1 MKKLILISMLVGVAT
16 GLAACGGGG
25 GGGKTVVTTP
35 GSPSDPN
42 AKFGAKF
49 AAAFKA
55 NPNSDPAVVSAGDVV
70 PVDPTADPSA
80 VR

>member
-1 MKKLILISMLVGVAT
+1 MKKLILMSILVGIGA
-16 GLAACGGGG
+16 GLAPSGREG
-25 GGGKTVVTTP
+25 GGGKNVVTPP
-35 GSPSDPN
+35 GSPADPN

-70 PVDPTADPSA
+70 PVDPTADPSP